1 MLASSSKQQQQTEAA
16 GKQPQQACAEKR
28 AYETNQAE
36 EFVTDSEHHDDDD
49 DAFATDS
56 EDEDDH
62 AMSSMEYIL
71 TYKELPPSDVERI
84 LRHPVKRTPFAD
96 SYSFKSLMAAN
107 PTPTQEEIDV
117 MARFHDYVR
126 GEYESKGYVAVG
138 DEYIARRARAEEFS
152 RKLWEGFSV
161 SDDSGEE

>member
-1 MLASSSKQQQQTEAA
+1 
-16 GKQPQQACAEKR
+16 
-28 AYETNQAE
+28 
-36 EFVTDSEHHDDDD
+36 
-49 DAFATDS
+49 
-56 EDEDDH
+56 
-62 AMSSMEYIL
+62 MEYLL

-152 RKLWEGFSV
+152 RKLWEEASPISTSWNCCVRRRRSTVWWCGCGWQCLAR
-161 SDDSGEE
+161 GESHAP